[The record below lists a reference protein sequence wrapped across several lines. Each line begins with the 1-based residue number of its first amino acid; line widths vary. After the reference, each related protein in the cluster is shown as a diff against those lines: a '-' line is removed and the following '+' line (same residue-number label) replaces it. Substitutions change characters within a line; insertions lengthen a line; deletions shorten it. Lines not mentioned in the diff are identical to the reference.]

1 MIETNQKIGHGIRK
15 DQIPIGSHI
24 AFIASDNEIILNTI
38 MEYFKKGVEE
48 NENGIIF
55 VDSMTP
61 EKMAEEFDKRGLNSS
76 SQQSLSI
83 IKAEEGYYPE
93 GKFSADEMRDR
104 IKDFV
109 HHSISQGFKAV
120 RAAGEMSW
128 VLRILEDSSELM
140 VYEASLTEFLKKL
153 PVSGICIYDTNKFN
167 GSTIFDV
174 LKTHPFII
182 INDRIHQNPYFTPAS
197 VFLKNYHS
205 HKLI

>member
-1 MIETNQKIGHGIRK
+1 MIETNQKISHGIRK

-38 MEYFKKGVEE
+38 TEYFKKSVEK
-48 NENGIIF
+48 NENGLIF
-55 VDSMTP
+55 VDSMSP
-61 EKMAEEFDKRGLNSS
+61 EKFEGEFEKRGLNSS
-76 SQQSLSI
+76 AQQSLI
-83 IKAEEGYYPE
+83 IKKAKEGYYPY

-109 HHSISQGFKAV
+109 HLSISQGFKAV
-120 RAAGEMSW
+120 RAAAEMSW
-128 VLRILEDSSELM
+128 ALRILNDSSELM
-140 VYEASLTEFLKKL
+140 VYEASLTEFLKTL

-182 INDRIHQNPYFTPAS
+182 INDIIHQNPYFTPAS
-197 VFLKNYHS
+197 DFLKNYHS